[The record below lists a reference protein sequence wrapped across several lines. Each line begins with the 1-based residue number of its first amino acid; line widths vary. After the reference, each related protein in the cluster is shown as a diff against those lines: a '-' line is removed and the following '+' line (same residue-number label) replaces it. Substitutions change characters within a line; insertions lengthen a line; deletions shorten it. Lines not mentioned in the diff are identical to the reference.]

1 MMATGGKQTLS
12 AKVDSEHAEAVDELQ
27 ERRGYDTRSDAMRD
41 VVRAGLREEQGLLP
55 GRARELALD
64 GAYHLTLVAVT
75 LIVIGFATGWLPA
88 ARGTEIALAL
98 ETVAVA
104 PLAAIE
110 TFRLAA
116 GQSSLTEVLEGR
128 R

>member
-1 MMATGGKQTLS
+1 MATGSNKPLG
-12 AKVDSEHAEAVDELQ
+12 VRIEDEYHDRIEELQ
-27 ERRGYDTRSDAMRD
+27 QQRGYDDRSEAVRD
-41 VVRAGLREEQGLLP
+41 VMKAGLREEQGPLP
-55 GRARELALD
+55 GRAQELALD

-75 LIVIGFATGWLPA
+75 VVVIGFATGWLPA
-88 ARGTEIALAL
+88 ARGTAIALVL

-110 TFRLAA
+110 AFRLAA
-116 GQSSLTEVLEGR
+116 GQSSLTELLEGR

>member
-1 MMATGGKQTLS
+1 MMMATGGKQTLS

-27 ERRGYDTRSDAMRD
+27 ERRGYEARSAAVRD
-41 VVRAGLREEQGLLP
+41 VVRAGLREEQGPLP
-55 GRARELALD
+55 GRVQELALD

-75 LIVIGFATGWLPA
+75 VVVIGFATGWLPA
-88 ARGTEIALAL
+88 ARGTAIALVL

-116 GQSSLTEVLEGR
+116 GQSTLAELLEVR
-128 R
+128 

>member
-1 MMATGGKQTLS
+1 MATGEKQTLS
-12 AKVDSEHAEAVDELQ
+12 AKVDTEHAEAVDELQ
-27 ERRGYDTRSDAMRD
+27 ERRGYETRSAAVRD
-41 VVRAGLREEQGLLP
+41 VVRAGLREEQGPLP

-75 LIVIGFATGWLPA
+75 VVVVGFATAWLPP
-88 ARGTEIALAL
+88 ARATAIALVL

-116 GQSSLTEVLEGR
+116 GQSTLAELLEVR
-128 R
+128 

>member
-1 MMATGGKQTLS
+1 MATGSNKPLG
-12 AKVDSEHAEAVDELQ
+12 VRIEDEYHDRIEELQ
-27 ERRGYDTRSDAMRD
+27 QQRGYDDRSEAVRD
-41 VVRAGLREEQGLLP
+41 VMKAGLREEQGLLP

-64 GAYHLTLVAVT
+64 GAYHLTLVSVT
-75 LIVIGFATGWLPA
+75 VIVIGFATGWLPA
-88 ARGTEIALAL
+88 ARGTEIALVL